1 MIMANK
7 IIDST
12 DPGIVVKE
20 STVHLSDEKLKNVL
34 LRTYER
40 AQQYKDTINFHK
52 FYSVF
57 LSIAGT
63 LFLSLLTSDFNAIGP
78 FSAEFVTGFAWLI
91 CVVSAILGFVLMAV
105 HFSCKS
111 KNDTVSRDAAVNEI
125 FDHNFTEK

>member
-1 MIMANK
+1 MAIK

-12 DPGIVVKE
+12 DPGVVVRE

-40 AQQYKDTINFHK
+40 AQQDRDIIKLHR

-63 LFLSLLTSDFNAIGP
+63 LFLSLLTSDFHSIGP
-78 FSAEFVTGFAWLI
+78 FSAGFVTGFAWFV
-91 CVVSAILGFVLMAV
+91 CAGSAIGGFILMAV